1 MDGKRISGAQ
11 GRAAAGR
18 GRKKRPPGIRVVER
32 DGYWHIHGTLR
43 AAGRSA
49 LYRKGTGLA
58 ATAENRDAA
67 EAERLRVE
75 RQFRDEKIQ
84 GVRPSVAL
92 GFAADQFLVKRP
104 SLKEFE
110 RRVIRE
116 ITAEFG
122 LRRLDQIGDD
132 EWDKFVTR
140 RHLGNKPAS
149 RERWLNALFAF
160 LNWCQRKPR
169 RWLPEVPTIERN
181 TDAARPKHRR
191 ARRVAELTQALVLF
205 LADHAAPHLKG
216 PIAAMWSTGARVS
229 SLLYGCRLCDYIAA
243 PGREQITYHRTKSGE
258 PVVAAMHGPA
268 AALMRDYLAWRGDL
282 ADREAPLFVTPKRG
296 RDGRWLPYAEKDG
309 EGGQL
314 KRAWKGMLRRA
325 AGAVVNDAA
334 RAAWA
339 MRRRDSA
346 KAREIIAIA
355 RDRIGLIRQI
365 TPHWFRHAL
374 ATSMLSK
381 GGDLRAVM
389 DQAGWRDARS
399 PMGYIHDVPERRRAV
414 VNMLVGD
421 APATT
426 PSTRKTGDA

>member
-1 MDGKRISGAQ
+1 MDGKRIPGAS
-11 GRAAAGR
+11 GRAAPGR
-18 GRKKRPPGIRVVER
+18 GRKKRPPGLAVVER

-49 LYRKGTGLA
+49 PYRRSTGLA
-58 ATAENRDAA
+58 ATADNRDAA
-67 EAERLRVE
+67 EAERVRLE
-75 RQFRDEKIQ
+75 REFRDATIQ
-84 GVRPSVAL
+84 GIRPSVPL
-92 GFAADQFLVKRP
+92 GTAAREFLAKRP
-104 SLKEFE
+104 GLKPFE
-110 RRVIRE
+110 RRVVKE
-116 ITAEFG
+116 IAAEFG

-132 EWDKFVTR
+132 EWDKFVTK

-160 LNWCQRKPR
+160 LNWCRQKPR
-169 RWLPEVPTIERN
+169 RWLADLPTIERD
-181 TDAARPKHRR
+181 TVAARPKHRR
-191 ARRVAELTQALVLF
+191 ARRVAELTPALVLF
-205 LADHAAPHLKG
+205 LARHAAAHLKG
-216 PIAAMWSTGARVS
+216 PLAAMWSTGARVS

-258 PVVAAMHGPA
+258 PVVAAMHAPA

-296 RDGRWLPYAEKDG
+296 RGGKWLPYAEKIG

-314 KRAWKGMLRRA
+314 KRAWQGMLRRA
-325 AGAVVNDAA
+325 CATVAHDAA
-334 RAAWA
+334 AEALRL
-339 MRRRDSA
+339 RRRDPEP
-346 KAREIIAIA
+346 ARELIAIA

-374 ATSMLSK
+374 ATSMLSR

-389 DQAGWRDARS
+389 DQAGWQDARS

-414 VNMLVGD
+414 VNLLVEEVRPERGLD
-421 APATT
+421 VEK
-426 PSTRKTGDA
+426 R